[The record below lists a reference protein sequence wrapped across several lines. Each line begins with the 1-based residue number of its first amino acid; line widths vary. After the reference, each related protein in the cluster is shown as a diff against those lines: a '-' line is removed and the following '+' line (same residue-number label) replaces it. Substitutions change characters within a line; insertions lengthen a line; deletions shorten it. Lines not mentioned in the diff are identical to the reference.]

1 MFALFS
7 DSREGSWRHA
17 ATLLAT
23 VAGKPGN
30 PRLNRSS
37 ATNFLSFS
45 LKLKENSKVGII
57 TKPFQLLQND
67 GGMSIVRLYNS
78 YAENPG
84 LLKRCCRFCRLRC
97 LLSRSARQ
105 VSPIMFYVTTC
116 SYRLCISVQCLCH
129 SLIAAPENPLPQ

>member
-1 MFALFS
+1 MDFSHLLLLIPILADMFALFS

-23 VAGKPGN
+23 VAGKPGS

-45 LKLKENSKVGII
+45 LKLKENSKVGKI
-57 TKPFQLLQND
+57 TKPFHQLLQND

-84 LLKRCCRFCRLRC
+84 L
-97 LLSRSARQ
+97 
-105 VSPIMFYVTTC
+105 VS
-116 SYRLCISVQCLCH
+116 
-129 SLIAAPENPLPQ
+129 

>member
-1 MFALFS
+1 MDFSHLFLLIPILADMFALFS

-23 VAGKPGN
+23 VAGKPGS

-57 TKPFQLLQND
+57 TKPFQLVQKD
-67 GGMSIVRLYNS
+67 GGMSIARLYNS

-84 LLKRCCRFCRLRC
+84 L
-97 LLSRSARQ
+97 
-105 VSPIMFYVTTC
+105 VS
-116 SYRLCISVQCLCH
+116 
-129 SLIAAPENPLPQ
+129 